1 MGIHVQTVSE
11 QVYSLLRNRLVSG
24 TLSPHDAI
32 RQEAIAAELGVS
44 KIPVREALIRLQ
56 NEGLVVLE
64 ANRGFFVSPLSLEEA
79 EDAYGLR
86 LTMEPQAAAMA
97 AMRATPEDR
106 LAVTA
111 ALNGLQHAA
120 ESDRGDVGRCN
131 RLFHLSLIQPVR
143 KPVTINFIER
153 LHLISERN
161 VCEHLVAA
169 GSEDRAHQEHQV
181 MYDAWM
187 SGKGDEVARL
197 VYDHIHA
204 TFEELKDHY

>member
-11 QVYSLLRNRLVSG
+11 QVYKLLRDRLVSG

-86 LTMEPQAAAMA
+86 LTMEPQAAALA

-169 GSEDRAHQEHQV
+169 GSEDRAHQEHLV

-197 VYDHIHA
+197 VYDHINA
-204 TFEELKDHY
+204 TFEELKAHY